1 MEPVPSRRSRIEP
14 LSHSMPDE
22 VSNPS
27 RSGRG
32 LYRVLVRESLV
43 GVLFNG
49 LVFPYLIW
57 VVNLPPPAALGG
69 PDGVVAGFTKATS
82 FAVSLMTIILT
93 LLWRKNAARG
103 TIPSVG
109 ARVLAWTR
117 FAPRNIVARA
127 LFFVFLALATL
138 MPMGVAVCFC
148 FGLYPMTKLSFAAV
162 NVCYGTLVG
171 TVVTPWV
178 TLVAMAE
185 GQTESG
191 EATKRAGLR

>member
-1 MEPVPSRRSRIEP
+1 
-14 LSHSMPDE
+14 MPDE
-22 VSNPS
+22 VLNPS
-27 RSGRG
+27 RPGKG
-32 LYRVLVRESLV
+32 LSRVLVRESLV

-57 VVNLPPPAALGG
+57 AVNLPPPATLGG
-69 PDGVVAGFTKATS
+69 PNGVVASFTKATG

-93 LLWRKNAARG
+93 LLWRKNAASG
-103 TIPSVG
+103 SIPAVG
-109 ARVLAWTR
+109 ATVLAWSK
-117 FAPRNIVARA
+117 FAPRNIAARA

-138 MPMGVAVCFC
+138 MPIGVAACFC

-162 NVCYGTLVG
+162 NMGYGTLIG

-185 GQTESG
+185 SQTKADEG
-191 EATKRAGLR
+191 TKRTDSR

>member
-1 MEPVPSRRSRIEP
+1 MQKMPPRRSRVEP

-22 VSNPS
+22 GSNPS
-27 RSGRG
+27 RPDKGLSG
-32 LYRVLVRESLV
+32 VLVRESLV

-69 PDGVVAGFTKATS
+69 PNGVVASFTKATG

-93 LLWRKNAARG
+93 LLWRKNAASG
-103 TIPSVG
+103 SIPSVG
-109 ARVLAWTR
+109 ATVLAWSR

-127 LFFVFLALATL
+127 VFFVFLALATL
-138 MPMGVAVCFC
+138 MPIGVAVCFC

-162 NVCYGTLVG
+162 NMAYGTLIG

-185 GQTESG
+185 SQTESG
-191 EATKRAGLR
+191 EGTGRTGPR